1 VIATLPLAEGYSTTF
16 RNFDLQKQKP
26 KVMQLKV
33 TGSENIS
40 VPAGAFDAYK
50 VEITSAENSAEHA
63 TLWIAKTSRKAAKM
77 LVAMPQMNGAE
88 LTAELQ

>member
-1 VIATLPLAEGYSTTF
+1 
-16 RNFDLQKQKP
+16 
-26 KVMQLKV
+26 
-33 TGSENIS
+33 
-40 VPAGAFDAYK
+40 